1 MRRLPHKT
9 QQNRF
14 RMNVARSLRGP
25 RFYFCEFGSAG
36 VVLFFGQNRM
46 ITHPMPIQ
54 IASVTSV
61 CHHQVTDAHEEG
73 IGAGS
78 KCPKAGTRPT
88 SIRIKNSPMPT
99 STPFLI
105 HMYSLLPALVSSGDL
120 EHRYHGHD

>member
-25 RFYFCEFGSAG
+25 CFYFCEFGSAG

-46 ITHPMPIQ
+46 ITQPMTIQ
-54 IASVTSV
+54 MASVTNV

-73 IGAGS
+73 IGARS
-78 KCPKAGTRPT
+78 KRPRAGTRPT
-88 SIRIKNSPMPT
+88 SIPIKNSPIPT

-105 HMYSLLPALVSSGDL
+105 HITHLLPPYISCTTSL
-120 EHRYHGHD
+120 